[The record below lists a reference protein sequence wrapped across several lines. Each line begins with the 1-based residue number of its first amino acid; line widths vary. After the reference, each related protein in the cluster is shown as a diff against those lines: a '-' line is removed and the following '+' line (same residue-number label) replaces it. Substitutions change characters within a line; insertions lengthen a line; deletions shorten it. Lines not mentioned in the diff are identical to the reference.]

1 MYKYTLAVTSPEYWN
16 TIHNALIVD
25 SNEDGIPDRKID
37 CSDMKEHSPTRG
49 TYWLTHEEATGI
61 STHPQVKWIELSPSD
76 YRDVYP
82 DPEPDTKKYNQNV
95 KVYRDLG
102 FNPPPTIAT
111 SAEENRTN
119 WATKRVGIATNGDS
133 WPNVTGQPAVIN
145 SDLSFSLTGK
155 NVDLII
161 QDSGCLQ
168 YHPEFIGN
176 DGKSRVRDVILDGP
190 YYLDPTYFNNN
201 GYTYTKPDGRT
212 GITTTSAHAW
222 WESSGSRSAAFQSL
236 GTWAIPNNYTVA
248 NALGIGGTSHTMTSS
263 HGTACASLSG
273 GKNFGLAFE
282 ANIWTIS
289 IFSPADISTDNSYD
303 AIKILHQYKPIN
315 TATGRKNPTVV
326 NGSWGYF
333 GGFNSGTTV
342 NYSFKGS
349 TGSFTGY
356 NSSSTGVQALAQG
369 LQSGQY
375 YNRQY
380 ATSSGSNSV
389 DTAGD
394 EMVEAGVIFVTS
406 AGNSNQRL
414 GIGNSDPHL
423 NDYLTSLN
431 GGDSRSG
438 FPSAS
443 QSGTKPVGHVKWI
456 HPARNGYDSVNDI
469 YSSIVVG
476 AMDEFIRDDYKEQK
490 ASYSNNGPAI
500 DVYAPADET
509 LAAGMRA
516 ANGDQLGTETNY
528 SRYNSNFVDR
538 YFNGTSAASPVVAGL
553 VALFLE
559 SKPDATSAEV
569 KDFIKGHG
577 SQKLSTTEW
586 RDDTTDDT
594 NPDYWRQLY
603 NNRGAASRVLFDPTA
618 SDTRPT
624 FANVIGGESIITDN
638 LVLHLDAADSRSY
651 TGIGTVWYDLSG
663 KDNHFDL
670 YGSPSKI
677 DDVGGAVSFD
687 GTNGSGEFAQGQT
700 TNNSDFKWFT
710 GEYSY
715 GCWARFRT
723 PVNSLSVGT
732 GAMMSS
738 SFQIPGG
745 NNGNGSWTFT
755 YAHNTGGNKVI
766 GHRLEQGAYYYQ
778 FYSSTYPPLGT
789 WFYAFF
795 SNKNAG
801 NAEEARLY
809 VNGQV
814 ESYTETFGSTTLPAW
829 NYQHNQEFRIASN
842 RNGNEAPVDISNV
855 HVYKGKALN
864 DAEVLFNYNAMKGRF
879 EQKPLILSGISYSLT

>member
-1 MYKYTLAVTSPEYWN
+1 MLRYTLAVTSPEYWN
-16 TIHNALIVD
+16 TIHQALIID
-25 SNEDGIPDRKID
+25 SNEDGIPDRKVKCTD
-37 CSDMKEHSPTRG
+37 NKEHSPTRG
-49 TYWLTHEEATGI
+49 TYELTEEEADEI
-61 STHPQVKWIELSPSD
+61 SKHPQVKWIELSITD
-76 YRDVYP
+76 YPDVYP
-82 DPEPDTKKYNQNV
+82 KPEPDIKRFKKDV

-102 FNPPPTIAT
+102 SNAPPTTPT

-119 WATKRVGIATNGDS
+119 WAMKRVGIATNGDS
-133 WPNVTGQPAVIN
+133 WPNVTGNPGVIN
-145 SDLSFSLTGK
+145 TDLSFSLTGK

-168 YHPEFIGN
+168 YHPEFIDD

-190 YYLDPTYFNNN
+190 YYIDSTYFTNN

-222 WESSGSRSAAFQSL
+222 WENSSSRSAAFQSL
-236 GTWAIPNNYTVA
+236 GTISIPNNYTEA
-248 NALGIGGTSHTMTSS
+248 NALGIGGTYHTMTSS

-282 ANIWTIS
+282 SNLWTIS
-289 IFSPADISTDNSYD
+289 IFSPADISTDSSYD

-356 NSSSTGVQALAQG
+356 NSSSTGVQALAYG
-369 LQSGQY
+369 LKQGQY

-380 ATSSGSNSV
+380 ATSSANNSV

-414 GIGNSDPHL
+414 GIGNDDPHI

-431 GGDSRSG
+431 GGDSRTG

-443 QSGTKPVGHVKWI
+443 QSGTRPVGHVKWI

-469 YSSIVVG
+469 YSSIIVG
-476 AMDEFIRDDYKEQK
+476 AMDEFINSDYTERK
-490 ASYSNNGPAI
+490 APYSNNGPGI
-500 DVYAPADET
+500 DLYAPADET

-528 SRYNSNFVDR
+528 SRYNSDFVDR

-559 SKPDATSAEV
+559 SKPDATSSEV
-569 KDFIKGHG
+569 KDYLKNHG
-577 SQKLSTTEW
+577 SKVIPSMWQDQE
-586 RDDTTDDT
+586 TDDT
-594 NPDYWRQLY
+594 NADYWRGDF

-624 FANVIGGESIITDN
+624 FANVSGGESIITDQLFLN
-638 LVLHLDAADSRSY
+638 LDAANYTSGSTWNDS
-651 TGIGTVWYDLSG
+651 SG
-663 KDNHFDL
+663 NAHNATLNGPTFNSNFGGYFD
-670 YGSPSKI
+670 
-677 DDVGGAVSFD
+677 FD
-687 GTNGSGEFAQGQT
+687 GTNDRVNLPTLAIAGNELTFSVWNYGIVSQNQGIIFLGDTGDNSGGRILSVHLPYSGNIVYFDKGTTPGSGQSGPGNQYDR
-700 TNNSDFKWFT
+700 TNKTATDAEYKGWHHWAFTANASTGSMKIYLDGELWHSDT
-710 GEYSY
+710 GKTKTFSN
-715 GCWARFRT
+715 
-723 PVNSLSVGT
+723 V
-732 GAMMSS
+732 
-738 SFQIPGG
+738 
-745 NNGNGSWTFT
+745 NGNVRYLGSS
-755 YAHNTGGNKVI
+755 YSGGY
-766 GHRLEQGAYYYQ
+766 HRAY
-778 FYSSTYPPLGT
+778 
-789 WFYAFF
+789 
-795 SNKNAG
+795 
-801 NAEEARLY
+801 
-809 VNGQV
+809 
-814 ESYTETFGSTTLPAW
+814 
-829 NYQHNQEFRIASN
+829 
-842 RNGNEAPVDISNV
+842 ISNAQI
-855 HVYKGKALN
+855 YKKELSLY
-864 DAEVLFNYNAMKGRF
+864 EVKHNFDAMKGRF
-879 EQKPLILSGISYSLT
+879 EQKPLILSGVSYSLT